1 MNHFLLRFIFSKLH
15 FFIKWIFGIT
25 IEQVG
30 ILLIIKIEI
39 MKSKIHEY
47 LKNNK
52 KYISKKITLLTAL
65 IGMISI
71 SSCTVNEIRDTSVDN
86 DTISEVWEYNTNI
99 NFTSS
104 NNFSLLIPFNHTIY
118 PSDMILVYRLSG
130 IDNGLD
136 VWKLL
141 PENYF
146 FNDGTLNFGYYF
158 DFTKSNVFVRMIGN
172 DLSTVPTQNRL
183 NQVLRVVVIPGYRAN
198 KKAIDFND
206 YNAVVKAFNIKD
218 NQIKIIQ

>member
-1 MNHFLLRFIFSKLH
+1 
-15 FFIKWIFGIT
+15 
-25 IEQVG
+25 
-30 ILLIIKIEI
+30 
-39 MKSKIHEY
+39 MKSKIHEC

-52 KYISKKITLLTAL
+52 KLMSKKFTLLLAF
-65 IGMISI
+65 IGMISL
-71 SSCTVNEIRDTSVDN
+71 SSCNVNEVSDASIDN

-104 NNFSLLIPFNHTIY
+104 NNFSLLIPFIHTIY

-141 PENYF
+141 PENYY
-146 FNDGTLNFGYYF
+146 FNDGTLNFGYDF

-172 DLSTVPTQNRL
+172 DLTTVPTQNRL
-183 NQVLRVVVIPGYRAN
+183 NQVLRVVVLPGFFGN
-198 KKAIDFND
+198 KNAFIVDFND

-218 NQIKIIQ
+218 SQVKTIQ